1 MGGDQPVRVIIVE
14 DQALL
19 AMELEYVL
27 SEAGHIVVG
36 CAMDMAEAVRLAA
49 ETRPDVALVDVN
61 LRDGFSG
68 PTIAR
73 QLIDAHGSIVVFLTA
88 NPEQIPEGFSG
99 AIGVLTK
106 PFDAPTIRAVVAF
119 AGRFQR
125 EQVLT
130 DRPARLRLAPW
141 LLDPPPDIPRH

>member
-1 MGGDQPVRVIIVE
+1 MGTDQPVRVIIVE

-27 SEAGHIVVG
+27 AEAGHDVTG
-36 CAMDMAEAVRLAA
+36 CAMDAAEAARMAA
-49 ETRPDVALVDVN
+49 DRPPEVALVDVN

-68 PTIAR
+68 PAIAR
-73 QLIDAHGSIVVFLTA
+73 QLVEAHGAVVVFLTA

-106 PFDAPTIRAVVAF
+106 PFDAPTIRAVVEF
-119 AGRFQR
+119 AGRFHR
-125 EQVLT
+125 ERTLT

>member
-1 MGGDQPVRVIIVE
+1 VIIVE

-19 AMELEYVL
+19 AMELDYVL

-36 CAMDMAEAVRLAA
+36 CAMDSDEAVRIAA

-61 LRDGFSG
+61 LRDGVSG
-68 PTIAR
+68 PAVAR
-73 QLIDAHGSIVVFLTA
+73 QLIEAHGSIVVFLTA

-106 PFDAPTIRAVVAF
+106 PFDAPTIRAVVEF
-119 AGRFQR
+119 AGRFHR
-125 EQVLT
+125 ERSLSG
-130 DRPARLRLAPW
+130 RPARLRLAPW
-141 LLDPPPDIPRH
+141 LLDPPADAPRH